1 MAERLTKAENLV
13 LGKGINTFAPYDAS
27 DVLMGER
34 DLGEVAGF
42 ALTGESERLQEYSN
56 RGGISTLILDVITR
70 LTLSGTAEIK
80 DMSIENQA
88 LFLSATV
95 STRAQAATPITNERR
110 LYAQTNRYYQL
121 GQTASNPAGVRVV
134 TGVTVGLYE
143 LVNAVARVNTT
154 AYVIGDI
161 FKSAANVFLVTTAGT
176 TTSPAPTFD
185 TAAVGNTTTDG
196 TVVVKFLGTTG
207 NYTVDTHYSLN
218 APLAKIGIVEGGTL
232 GDACDLYFEVTGL
245 YLSLN
250 LGYTP
255 QANSRKQA
263 STSGVAEITGRWFF
277 EAINPVGINDNVL
290 LAKCTVAAS
299 GESQFITTDAVRN
312 FSLDIAITQI
322 DSSTPLVIVDGVPYT

>member
-13 LGKGINTFAPYDAS
+13 LGKGINTFAPFDA
-27 DVLMGER
+27 DGVLMGER
-34 DLGEVAGF
+34 DLGEVSGF

-95 STRAQAATPITNERR
+95 STRTQASTPIPNERR
-110 LYAQTNRYYQL
+110 LYAETNRYYQL

-143 LVNAVARVNTT
+143 LVNAAARVNGATVV
-154 AYVIGDI
+154 ANQI
-161 FKSAANVFLVTTAGT
+161 FKSSTNVFIVTTPGDLAG
-176 TTSPAPTFD
+176 SAPTYD
-185 TAAVGNTTTDG
+185 VTDVGDPTTDG
-196 TVVVKFLGTTG
+196 TAVVKFLGVTG
-207 NYTVDTHYSLN
+207 NYTVDTDYSLN
-218 APLAKIGIVEGGTL
+218 AALAKIGIVEGGDL
-232 GDACDLYFEVTGL
+232 GLACDLYFELTGN

-277 EAINPVGINDNVL
+277 EAINPVGINDHVVL
-290 LAKCTVAAS
+290 SKCTVAAS

-322 DSSTPLVIVDGVPYT
+322 DSATPLVIVDGKPYT